1 VILIKEHLRTYI
13 RRVAAAN
20 SAVEMHQEAEL
31 NTMIGHFF
39 DKALY
44 YSVRGYERADL
55 PEPRRA

>member
-1 VILIKEHLRTYI
+1 MRSYI

-31 NTMIGHFF
+31 NMMIGHFF

-44 YSVRGYERADL
+44 HSVKGYEEAGAPASRPA
-55 PEPRRA
+55 